1 MDKNT
6 ETSGNLVIHGQYI
19 KDLSFENPKAPAAF
33 QMEREPSFEIG
44 IDVTTNAVGEN
55 LYEVALNL
63 VIKAMHDADPIFVTE
78 LQYAGVF
85 TVEGASNEELEKV
98 LLVHCASI
106 LFPFARR
113 IISDVTRD
121 GGYPPVSLHP
131 VDFLG
136 LYAQK
141 KQLEAAAPPANS
153 NN

>member
-1 MDKNT
+1 M
-6 ETSGNLVIHGQYI
+6 EAQGSLVIHGQYI
-19 KDLSFENPKAPAAF
+19 KDLSFENPKAPGAF

-44 IDVTTNAVGEN
+44 IDVTTSVVGEK
-55 LYEVALNL
+55 LYEVVLSFG
-63 VIKAMHDADPIFVTE
+63 IKAMDEKEPIFVTE

-85 TVEGASNEELEKV
+85 GVDMESTEELEKA

-136 LYAQK
+136 LYMQK
-141 KQLEAAAPPANS
+141 KQLEAAEPPANS